1 MMVRVS
7 ERTFCNVNL
16 GGIAE
21 AAAFVPC
28 GDEGCFLFPPLDLAP
43 PGFICHL
50 KSHNMEENIMKTR
63 TVVKKLFAA
72 AVAAAMTLSL
82 CACSNGQ
89 AQVTQK
95 SQTGQSQAPA
105 TQAPS
110 GNSQQPAGEADYTV
124 GICNY
129 VDDASL
135 NQINENIQTRL
146 KEIGQEKGVT
156 FHIDYENPNGDST
169 VMSQIISNFQADKV
183 DLMVG
188 IATPV
193 AMAMQAATE
202 DSKTPVVFS
211 AVSDPVG
218 VELVD
223 SLEAPGA
230 NLTGTSDFLDTN
242 AIMELI
248 FAADP
253 DASKIGLLYDVG
265 QESSAAPIA
274 HAKEYLD
281 AKGIQYVERTGTNS
295 TEVMQAAQALVSDGV
310 DAVFTPTDNT
320 IMTAELAIYEIFTD
334 AKIPHYTGADSFAL
348 NGAFLGYGVDY
359 ANLGRET
366 ADMIA
371 AILLDGKDPAD
382 LAVKTFDNGTATVN
396 TETCEALG
404 LDFETIKAAFS
415 PLCTKVRTITTAEE
429 FEDLQ
434 G

>member
-1 MMVRVS
+1 
-7 ERTFCNVNL
+7 
-16 GGIAE
+16 
-21 AAAFVPC
+21 
-28 GDEGCFLFPPLDLAP
+28 
-43 PGFICHL
+43 
-50 KSHNMEENIMKTR
+50 MKTR
-63 TVVKKLFAA
+63 TVVKKFFAVMA
-72 AVAAAMTLSL
+72 AAAMALSL
-82 CACSNGQ
+82 TACSNGQ
-89 AQVTQK
+89 SQVTQQ
-95 SQTGQSQAPA
+95 SQTGQSQAPG

-110 GNSQQPAGEADYTV
+110 DNAQQPAGEADYTI

-135 NQINENIQTRL
+135 NQINENIQARL
-146 KEIGQEKGVT
+146 AEIGAERGVT
-156 FHIDYENPNGDST
+156 FQIDYENPNGDPT

-223 SLEAPGA
+223 SLEAPGS

-253 DASKIGLLYDVG
+253 DAAKIGLLYDVG

-295 TEVMQAAQALVSDGV
+295 SEVMQAAQALVSDGV

-371 AILLDGKDPAD
+371 EILLDGKDPASM
-382 LAVKTFDNGTATVN
+382 AVKTFDNGTATVN

-415 PLCTKVRTITTAEE
+415 PLCTKVQTITTAEE

>member
-1 MMVRVS
+1 
-7 ERTFCNVNL
+7 
-16 GGIAE
+16 
-21 AAAFVPC
+21 
-28 GDEGCFLFPPLDLAP
+28 
-43 PGFICHL
+43 
-50 KSHNMEENIMKTR
+50 MEENTMKTR
-63 TVVKKLFAA
+63 NIIKKFFTLTA
-72 AVAAAMTLSL
+72 AAAMTFTL

-89 AQVTQK
+89 AQVTAQ
-95 SQTGQSQAPA
+95 SQSGQSP
-105 TQAPS
+105 TPGTETS
-110 GNSQQPAGEADYTV
+110 GGNTQQPAGQADYTI

-135 NQINENIQTRL
+135 NQINENIQARL
-146 KEIGQEKGVT
+146 AEIGQEKGVT
-156 FHIDYENPNGDST
+156 FHIDYENPNGDAT
-169 VMSQIISNFQADKV
+169 VMNQVISNFQADKV

-193 AMAMQAATE
+193 AIAMQAATE
-202 DSKTPVVFS
+202 DSQIPVVFS

-218 VELVD
+218 AQLVD

-242 AIMELI
+242 SIMELI
-248 FAADP
+248 FAANP
-253 DASKIGLLYDVG
+253 EVKKIGLLYDVG
-265 QESSAAPIA
+265 QDSSAAPIA

-281 AKGIQYVERTGTNS
+281 AKDIEYVERTGTNS
-295 TEVMQAAQALVSDGV
+295 AEVMQAAQALVADGV

-371 AILLDGKDPAD
+371 DILLNCASPATM
-382 LAVKTFDNGTATVN
+382 AVKTFDNGTATVN

-404 LDFETIKAAFS
+404 LDYAAIEAAFS
-415 PLCTKVRTITTAEE
+415 PLCTKVQAITTAEE
-429 FEDLQ
+429 FGDL

>member
-1 MMVRVS
+1 
-7 ERTFCNVNL
+7 
-16 GGIAE
+16 
-21 AAAFVPC
+21 
-28 GDEGCFLFPPLDLAP
+28 
-43 PGFICHL
+43 
-50 KSHNMEENIMKTR
+50 MKTR
-63 TVVKKLFAA
+63 NVVKKFFAVAA
-72 AVAAAMTLSL
+72 AVAVTLSL

-89 AQVTQK
+89 SQVTQQ
-95 SQTGQSQAPA
+95 SQTGQSQAPG

-110 GNSQQPAGEADYTV
+110 GNPQQPAGEADYTI

-135 NQINENIQTRL
+135 NQINENIQARL
-146 KEIGQEKGVT
+146 KEIGEEKGVT
-156 FHIDYENPNGDST
+156 FHVDYENPNGDAT
-169 VMSQIISNFQADKV
+169 VMSQIIANFQADKV

-218 VELVD
+218 VELVE
-223 SLEAPGA
+223 SLEAPGS

-248 FAADP
+248 FAANP

-265 QESSAAPIA
+265 QDSSAAPIA

-281 AKGIQYVERTGTNS
+281 AKGIEYVERTGTN
-295 TEVMQAAQALVSDGV
+295 TAEVMQAAQALVSDGV

-371 AILLDGKDPAD
+371 EILLDGKDPASM
-382 LAVKTFDNGTATVN
+382 AVKTFDNGTATVN

-404 LDFETIKAAFS
+404 LDYAEIEAAFS
-415 PLCTKVRTITTAEE
+415 PLCTKVQTITTAEE
-429 FEDLQ
+429 FGDVN